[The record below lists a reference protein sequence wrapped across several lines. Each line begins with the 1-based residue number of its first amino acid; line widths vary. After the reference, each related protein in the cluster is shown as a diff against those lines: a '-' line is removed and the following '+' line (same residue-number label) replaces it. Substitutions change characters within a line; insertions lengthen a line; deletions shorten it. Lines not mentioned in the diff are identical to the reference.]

1 MNGMDGC
8 LPSFVVCYTHTY
20 EHKGRTIVFL
30 RMHKHTHI
38 NTYIRIHMYVCV
50 PCLVIVINGKHKL
63 KENVTEN
70 TTGNSR
76 KS

>member
-30 RMHKHTHI
+30 RMLHI
-38 NTYIRIHMYVCV
+38 YICMYVCV

-63 KENVTEN
+63 KENVTE
-70 TTGNSR
+70 TRTGNSR